1 MRLHAGPLAAL
12 APLAVHPDPWV
23 SAACLPQ
30 QPRSLVWY
38 LQRAMRPPRAEF
50 FFPWR
55 RSQMKMNYT
64 TALACATLLLPTIA
78 TATPHKSYVAPGDVD
93 DAAATAAASQPRG
106 ACPAAAACQSMAR
119 PTKVHELHY

>member
-78 TATPHKSYVAPGDVD
+78 SATPHKSYVAPGDVD
-93 DAAATAAASQPRG
+93 DAAATAAAT
-106 ACPAAAACQSMAR
+106 
-119 PTKVHELHY
+119 PT